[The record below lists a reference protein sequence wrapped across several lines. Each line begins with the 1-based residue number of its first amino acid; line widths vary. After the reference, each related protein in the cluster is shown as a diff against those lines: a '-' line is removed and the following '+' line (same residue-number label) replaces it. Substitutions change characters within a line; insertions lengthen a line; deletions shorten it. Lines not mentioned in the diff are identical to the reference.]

1 MGPYKRNAWNIVNKS
16 STVGKQNNAFIQA
29 VKDIFNAETANARRK
44 AYRRHIL
51 KLHPNKSNRP
61 NKAAAG
67 GNYAVFK
74 SAFEHLQK
82 LPNLQVPNLTA

>member
-51 KLHPNKSNRP
+51 KQQQVVITQSSNLLL
-61 NKAAAG
+61 NIYK
-67 GNYAVFK
+67 NYQIYK
-74 SAFEHLQK
+74 YQI
-82 LPNLQVPNLTA
+82 